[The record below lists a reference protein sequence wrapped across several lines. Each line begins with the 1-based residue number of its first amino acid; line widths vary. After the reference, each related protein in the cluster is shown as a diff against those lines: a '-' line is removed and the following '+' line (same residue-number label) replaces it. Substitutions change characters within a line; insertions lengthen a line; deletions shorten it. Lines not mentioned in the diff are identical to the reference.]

1 MTEEQVI
8 VALSFEEGP
17 ESVYKAVL
25 AIISSE
31 VTAAIN
37 QVSDVATMGES
48 RSFYAGQVAALS
60 DLKAGLE
67 ALREQGENLSLD
79 R

>member
-1 MTEEQVI
+1 MTQEQVI

-37 QVSDVATMGES
+37 QVSDVATMGEA
-48 RSFYAGQVAALS
+48 RAFYAGQVAALS
-60 DLKAGLE
+60 DLKDGLE

>member
-48 RSFYAGQVAALS
+48 RAFYAGQVAALS